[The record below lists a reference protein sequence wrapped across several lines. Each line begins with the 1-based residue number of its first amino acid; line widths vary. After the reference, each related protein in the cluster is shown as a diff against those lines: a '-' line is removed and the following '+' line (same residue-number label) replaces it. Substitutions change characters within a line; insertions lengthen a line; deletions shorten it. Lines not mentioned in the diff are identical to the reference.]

1 MGSGVVVHRKGQL
14 QEKAGKV
21 LLSLEAPRGHWS
33 VQDHWRM
40 QSQPFPGSW
49 TGRQQPEP
57 QTWRSNPCWHSS
69 ATLGIHTHEA
79 SPCKPL
85 APPSRAAAPL
95 APQEG
100 FPSWLQ
106 VSTSRHRTQSVSVDI
121 PPLAAAFCSP
131 SKCPFHLALII
142 SREHSAPELCDNGR
156 H

>member
-1 MGSGVVVHRKGQL
+1 MEKGREKLLLGKQGGCASERAAAREGRKSPAVPGGSTGP
-14 QEKAGKV
+14 
-21 LLSLEAPRGHWS
+21 LECSGHWS
-33 VQDHWRM
+33 VQGHWRM

-57 QTWRSNPCWHSS
+57 QTWRSNPFWHSS

-85 APPSRAAAPL
+85 APPSQLAALL
-95 APQEG
+95 ASQEG

-121 PPLAAAFCSP
+121 PPSQQRFAAP
-131 SKCPFHLALII
+131 VNALSI
-142 SREHSAPELCDNGR
+142 LL
-156 H
+156 